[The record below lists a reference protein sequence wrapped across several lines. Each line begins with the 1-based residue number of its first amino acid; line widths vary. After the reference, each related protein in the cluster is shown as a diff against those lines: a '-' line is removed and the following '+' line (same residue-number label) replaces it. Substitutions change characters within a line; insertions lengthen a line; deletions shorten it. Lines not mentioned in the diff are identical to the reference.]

1 MVQDEWGDHAIQC
14 MVGGDHTTFH
24 DAAADELARF
34 QRAAGLRSR
43 REVVVPALAKPGL
56 QEPRA
61 DLETWG
67 SAALPH
73 QHSDFTLV
81 SPWAARN
88 LQASAAEP
96 GKVARLAET
105 AKTDKYAVGGGTAM
119 VGLAME
125 AGGRHGPQLAAH
137 LGLLASLARQQSAL
151 RWRPPRPWL
160 RDWRTRLA
168 VLLGRFTAAAV
179 ASAMN

>member
-1 MVQDEWGDHAIQC
+1 M
-14 MVGGDHTTFH
+14 
-24 DAAADELARF
+24 
-34 QRAAGLRSR
+34 
-43 REVVVPALAKPGL
+43 PALAKPGL

-105 AKTDKYAVGGGTAM
+105 AKTDKYAVRGGAAM

-168 VLLGRFTAAAV
+168 VLLGRFTAAAI
-179 ASAMN
+179 ASA